1 MDQWMGWQFLSSL
14 NQIGK
19 ATANKKFHF
28 FQALLQ
34 PDALN
39 IFCQL
44 VAQEFLT
51 KQLILFNLVEFF
63 ILCR

>member
-1 MDQWMGWQFLSSL
+1 MGWQFLSSL

-19 ATANKKFHF
+19 VTANKKFHF

-34 PDALN
+34 HDALN